1 MQNMFHKIF
10 SATLICVL
18 LCTAV
23 LAADGETLYRT
34 EYCFSEGDFS
44 GTEMGGVDGIF
55 VTAVPDASI
64 AIVKLGSRTICAG
77 DTLTAASLNDLK
89 LIPTVDETCDAVLTY
104 CPIYGTYPASPTE
117 LTIRIQSGKNE
128 APKANNL
135 EFETYKNIANDGKL
149 SASDKEGGELT
160 YQLADEPKRGTV
172 TISSDGTFVYS
183 PHENKVGEDSFTYT
197 ATDDAGNVSKPATV
211 KIRILNPTEKMTFF
225 DLSGDMSCFEAM
237 WAQENG
243 LCSGRAVGSNYCF
256 CPQETVSRGE
266 FLVMAM
272 ELFGI
277 SADTEAKELPFADAA
292 EVPEWMKPYLSAAVH
307 RDIVHGIPG
316 DNGLCFSS
324 ERPITGEE
332 AAVMLQNIL
341 ELPVPAAKSASS
353 QPTWSANAVMA
364 LSDAGI
370 CADFGSSEMTRIE
383 VAELLYQIS
392 KQI

>member
-1 MQNMFHKIF
+1 MQNIFHRIF
-10 SATLICVL
+10 SATLVCIL
-18 LCTAV
+18 LCTGV

-44 GTEMGGVDGIF
+44 TDEMGGVDGIF
-55 VTAVPDASI
+55 VTAVPDASV
-64 AIVKLGSRTICAG
+64 AVVKLGSRTICAG
-77 DTLTAASLNDLK
+77 DTLTAASLNELK
-89 LIPTVDETCDAVLTY
+89 LLPSGKETCDAVLTY
-104 CPIYGTYPASPTE
+104 CPIYGTYPDAPTE

-128 APKANNL
+128 APKANDMD
-135 EFETYKNIANDGKL
+135 FETYKNIANDGKL
-149 SASDKEGGELT
+149 SASDKEGGELA
-160 YQLADEPKRGTV
+160 YQLADAPKRGTV
-172 TISSDGTFVYS
+172 TISADGTFVYT

-237 WAQENG
+237 WAQEND
-243 LCSGRAVGSNYCF
+243 LCSGRAVGANYCF

-277 SADTEAKELPFADAA
+277 SADAEAGELPFMDAA
-292 EVPEWMKPYLSAAVH
+292 DVPTWMQPYLSAAV
-307 RDIVHGIPG
+307 RRGIVHGIPTDG
-316 DNGLCFSS
+316 GMRFSYD
-324 ERPITGEE
+324 RAITGQE

-341 ELPVPAAKSASS
+341 ELPVPTAKPETS
-353 QPTWSANAVMA
+353 QATWSAHAVMA

-370 CADFGSSEMTRIE
+370 DANLGSAEMTRIE
-383 VAELLYQIS
+383 AAELLYQIS